1 MVRNLGG
8 REMKEPRVYKSNSLV
23 EARYRLSVAEQR
35 ILLAC
40 MSRVR
45 RDRPITDD
53 VLYSVTAS
61 EIAELSGTS
70 TKQAYRELEKA
81 SLRLKRRDVRLVEE
95 PNGKGKKS
103 KVMITG
109 WVQTIIY
116 IESEG
121 RVEIRF
127 TKDMLP
133 YLSQLTEQFTN
144 YALSDIARMTSI
156 HAIRIYEMLIQWQ
169 SIGKREF
176 SIEWLRSALMLEDK
190 YPSFKNFRRRVI
202 EPAEEQINNYSPIKI
217 TWELRKTGR
226 KFSHITFNILEN
238 KSETTK
244 NSVSNDRLIHED
256 NGNLFGIPS
265 EVIRQHARL
274 GEDWYDAALR
284 VLELKKRHTN

>member
-226 KFSHITFNILEN
+226 KFSHITFNILES

-265 EVIRQHARL
+265 EVIRQAC
-274 GEDWYDAALR
+274 
-284 VLELKKRHTN
+284 